1 MAASGKRRI
10 KKMQKADFSNWGDP
24 NAEAIKKDP
33 IGRPAA
39 PSFSG
44 RQGGVFSFVAF
55 AAFVRDFL
63 VVLVIAFS
71 AAFGCPCTAIRQRRR
86 DDGGKQDWAGG
97 NLGKDWWMWAG
108 RRDRCENY
116 LFTI

>member
-1 MAASGKRRI
+1 
-10 KKMQKADFSNWGDP
+10 MQKADFSNWGDP

-55 AAFVRDFL
+55 VASVWDSL
-63 VVLVIAFS
+63 VVSVIAF
-71 AAFGCPCTAIRQRRR
+71 AMAFGCPCTAIRQRRR
-86 DDGGKQDWAGG
+86 DDGKTG
-97 NLGKDWWMWAG
+97 LG
-108 RRDRCENY
+108 RRKAGEMLVDVGGAAES
-116 LFTI
+116 L